1 MFNKL
6 EEITMTTLFA
16 IISVVAF
23 VGITMTVLY
32 EAISFIREVMCEE

>member
-1 MFNKL
+1 
-6 EEITMTTLFA
+6 MTTLFA

-23 VGITMTVLY
+23 VGITIAVLN